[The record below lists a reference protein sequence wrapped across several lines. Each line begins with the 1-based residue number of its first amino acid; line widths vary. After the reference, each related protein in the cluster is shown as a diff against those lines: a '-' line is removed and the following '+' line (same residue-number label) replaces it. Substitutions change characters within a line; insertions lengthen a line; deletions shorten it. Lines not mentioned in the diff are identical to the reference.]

1 MIVFFIVY
9 SPTIWKNDVGI
20 KSKIL
25 MEIIIDKEKA
35 KQKEINLFKFASLN
49 LKKIKM
55 HPRTVDNPAIVDNNK
70 G

>member
-9 SPTIWKNDVGI
+9 SPTIWKNDVGT

-35 KQKEINLFKFASLN
+35 KQKEINLFKFSSLN

-55 HPRTVDNPAIVDNNK
+55 HPRIVDNPAIADNNK